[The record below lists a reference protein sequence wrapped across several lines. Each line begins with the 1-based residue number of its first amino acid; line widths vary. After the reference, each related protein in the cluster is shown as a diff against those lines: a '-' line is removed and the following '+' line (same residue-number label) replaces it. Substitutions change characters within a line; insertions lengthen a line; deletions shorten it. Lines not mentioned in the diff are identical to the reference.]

1 VTVTSEPKSIRII
14 IADDHP
20 VVREGLSVMLSTQED
35 FYVAGEAASGQ
46 DVIRQIQELK
56 PDVVL
61 LDLEM
66 PGIDG
71 AEVIRQIRAAGNN
84 VPVIIFTAF
93 DTDERILSG
102 LQAGANGY
110 LLKGAP
116 REELFRAIRLA
127 NEGGSLLEPIVA
139 SRLLHHLSM
148 IDAQAPLS
156 RAESR
161 LNRPLTG
168 RESEVLRLLAQGLTN
183 QEIAEQIVT
192 SQRTVKFHVSSIL
205 RKLGASNRTEAVK
218 IAAEQG
224 LIRR

>member
-71 AEVIRQIRAAGNN
+71 VEVIRQIRADGNN

-93 DTDERILSG
+93 DTDELILSG

-116 REELFRAIRLA
+116 RDELF
-127 NEGGSLLEPIVA
+127 
-139 SRLLHHLSM
+139 
-148 IDAQAPLS
+148 
-156 RAESR
+156 
-161 LNRPLTG
+161 
-168 RESEVLRLLAQGLTN
+168 
-183 QEIAEQIVT
+183 
-192 SQRTVKFHVSSIL
+192 
-205 RKLGASNRTEAVK
+205 
-218 IAAEQG
+218 
-224 LIRR
+224 